1 MSGTGVQSA
10 MRRRTRP
17 PDEPRRDLSSQNRVT
32 NTQSNTSSNNNQPQ
46 SRQLNIQQVIY
57 MQEAKIQNI
66 MKRLETTG
74 INTTDNNTNSN
85 QELKAEIEES
95 INKKISLLNNNL
107 NFILNGLND
116 ERNKINT
123 LNTEIDK
130 LRVNGKIMLDKL
142 QTKLDYD
149 EFIEFKTNLENK
161 EDKDENKEDKDE
173 NITTD
178 EVTSNVLITN
188 DNRDD
193 NNDNDNNDNNDNN
206 IDNKIDLEVDKTENT
221 ITVDIIEDNKETIN
235 DLDIQET
242 KVVEKS
248 IDL

>member
-32 NTQSNTSSNNNQPQ
+32 NTQSNTPSNNNQPQ

-85 QELKAEIEES
+85 KEIKAEIEES

-130 LRVNGKIMLDKL
+130 LRVNGKVMLDKL

-161 EDKDENKEDKDE
+161 EDKDEN
-173 NITTD
+173 ITTD
-178 EVTSNVLITN
+178 ERTTNVLITN
-188 DNRDD
+188 DNRDDNNDND

-235 DLDIQET
+235 DLDIQES